1 MTDTELVSEQASAWG
16 KGEGQA
22 LESRRGGLWGL
33 AARRGLR
40 GGGVGGGGGPRG
52 RVEAL
57 QDPSTHI
64 HQTQMH
70 AILLPLDPGH
80 PHGNRGQEQTCS
92 QAKGWENEA

>member
-22 LESRRGGLWGL
+22 LESRRGG
-33 AARRGLR
+33 A
-40 GGGVGGGGGPRG
+40 GGVGERG
-52 RVEAL
+52 RVEAV

-80 PHGNRGQEQTCS
+80 PHGNGGQEQTCS